1 MAASQTT
8 SKKKAPAKK
17 SDGPAHRKKEDEVLN
32 YRPGAKFI
40 SAGGQEYFIK
50 VSDDNFYVIGAF
62 RSGVIPPQISSRYTS
77 VVLAEEALISY
88 LRHSDRLS
96 YARYPGKQSAHG
108 PFNGE

>member
-1 MAASQTT
+1 MAGSQTT
-8 SKKKAPAKK
+8 NKKTPAKK
-17 SDGPAHRKKEDEVLN
+17 SDGPAYRKKEEVKN

-50 VSDDNFYVIGAF
+50 VSEDNFYVVGAF
-62 RSGVIPPQISSRYTS
+62 RSGAMPPQLSSKYTS
-77 VVLAEEALISY
+77 AIKAEEALISY
-88 LRHSDRLS
+88 LRYSDRLD

>member
-8 SKKKAPAKK
+8 KKKTPAKK
-17 SDGPAHRKKEDEVLN
+17 SDGPAYRNKEKEVLN

-62 RSGVIPPQISSRYTS
+62 RSGAIPPQISSRYTS

-88 LRHSDRLS
+88 LRHSDRLN

>member
-8 SKKKAPAKK
+8 KKKTPAKK
-17 SDGPAHRKKEDEVLN
+17 SDGPAYRKEDEAIN

-50 VSDDNFYVIGAF
+50 VSEDNFYVIGAF
-62 RSGVIPPQISSRYTS
+62 RSGVIPPKIGSKYTS

>member
-8 SKKKAPAKK
+8 KKRTPAKK
-17 SDGPAHRKKEDEVLN
+17 SDGSAYRKKEEEVLN

-62 RSGVIPPQISSRYTS
+62 HSGVIPPKISSKYTS
-77 VVLAEEALISY
+77 VVMAEEALISY